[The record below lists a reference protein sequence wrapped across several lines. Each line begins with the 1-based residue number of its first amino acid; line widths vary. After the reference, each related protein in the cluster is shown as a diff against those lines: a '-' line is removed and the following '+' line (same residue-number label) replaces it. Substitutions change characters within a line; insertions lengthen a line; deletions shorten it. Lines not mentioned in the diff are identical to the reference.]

1 MFVMK
6 KELTDLEEVTAMLS
20 SLTYNL
26 KQGFM
31 QIFRNRGM
39 SLASIFSITAML
51 LILGLFFVITVNIN
65 LFTEA
70 VKQDY
75 DQIEVFLKDS
85 TTQDETMQMMA
96 QLEKKDGVSKV
107 EYRTEEEA
115 LEIMKERWGESG
127 YLLDSLGENPLPSS
141 ILITVDTL
149 EEAGDVAE
157 FAAEFDGV
165 EDVQFYQETVE
176 KLTAVTD
183 FLQLAALVI
192 MGFLVVVSVVV
203 VSNTVKLTVF
213 ARAKEIEIM
222 KYIGATNWFIR
233 GPFLAE
239 GILIGLLASAVS
251 TAAIAALY
259 GKIVATI
266 GSQVLAIVSCPLI
279 PVSYLTSH
287 MVIIFLALG
296 MSIGAWGSI
305 VSMRRFLDT

>member
-1 MFVMK
+1 
-6 KELTDLEEVTAMLS
+6 MLNRM
-20 SLTYNL
+20 TYNL
-26 KQGFM
+26 KQGFV

-75 DQIEVFLKDS
+75 DQIEVFLLDE
-85 TTQDETMQMMA
+85 TTQVQTMKIMA
-96 QLEKKDGVSKV
+96 QVKAMDGVTDV
-107 EYRTEEEA
+107 TYRTEEEA

-141 ILITVDTL
+141 ILITVDSL
-149 EEAGDVAE
+149 EQAGAVAD
-157 FAAEFDGV
+157 FAGSFEGV
-165 EDVQFYQETVE
+165 EDIQYYQETVE
-176 KLTAVTD
+176 KLTEVTD
-183 FLQLAALVI
+183 FLQMAALVI
-192 MGFLVVVSVVV
+192 MGFLVIVSVVV

-239 GILIGLLASAVS
+239 GILIGLIASLVS
-251 TAAIAALY
+251 TVVITAVY
-259 GKIVATI
+259 GKIVSTI
-266 GSQVLAIVSCPLI
+266 GAQVLAIVSCPLI
-279 PVSYLTSH
+279 PVSYLTVN

>member
-1 MFVMK
+1 MFNSMR
-6 KELTDLEEVTAMLS
+6 
-20 SLTYNL
+20 YNL
-26 KQGFM
+26 KQGFV

-65 LFTEA
+65 MFTEA

-75 DQIEVFLKDS
+75 DQIEVFLLDE
-85 TTQDETMQMMA
+85 TTQEQTMQMMA
-96 QLEKKDGVSKV
+96 QIEDRDGVTRV

-141 ILITVDTL
+141 ILITVDSL
-149 EEAGDVAE
+149 EQAGAVAE
-157 FAAEFDGV
+157 FAGSFEGV
-165 EDVQFYQETVE
+165 EDIQFYQETVQ
-176 KLTAVTD
+176 KLTEVTD

-239 GILIGLLASAVS
+239 GILIGLLASMVS
-251 TAAIAALY
+251 TALIALVY
-259 GKIVATI
+259 GKIVSTI
-266 GSQVLAIVSCPLI
+266 GAQVLAIVSCPLI
-279 PVSYLTSH
+279 PVSYLTSN